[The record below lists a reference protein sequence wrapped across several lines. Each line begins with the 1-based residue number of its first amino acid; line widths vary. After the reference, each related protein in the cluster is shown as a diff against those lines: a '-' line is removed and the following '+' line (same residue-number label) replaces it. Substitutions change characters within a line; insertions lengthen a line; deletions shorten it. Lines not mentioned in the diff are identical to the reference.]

1 MKKLIIFFIF
11 INTLIFPKIIDDNN
25 FYHSTATNKLNDLI
39 KTIETTKKIKI
50 NLILLNSEI
59 HLSENSFFNS
69 VDSVYI
75 VHTHKQGLIENTQIF
90 TSPNISIDKSTL
102 PKLEAL
108 VRKNLAL
115 NKRISDSQD
124 ETINSTISFNFYS
137 SIVLKELN
145 YSIDLINLT
154 KEFSA
159 KNSVP
164 VTLFLKRNPLFFK
177 LLLGFLFLLFIKII
191 MKIFLKKE

>member
-59 HLSENSFFNS
+59 LLSENSFFNS

-75 VHTHKQGLIENTQIF
+75 VHTHKEGLIENTQIF

-124 ETINSTISFNFYS
+124 ETINSTISCNFYS

-159 KNSVP
+159 KNSVT
-164 VTLFLKRNPLFFK
+164 VTLFLKRNPLFLK

>member
-59 HLSENSFFNS
+59 LLSENSFFNS

-75 VHTHKQGLIENTQIF
+75 VHTHKEGLIENTQIF

-124 ETINSTISFNFYS
+124 ETINSTISSNFYS